1 MTELPEFTQKE
12 ASVACRVAQ
21 GLTNKQI
28 AAEMGITPQRVRV
41 LISAVAYK
49 TRCDASK
56 DERVQ
61 VALWWLH
68 HTTVAKRYS
77 A

>member
-1 MTELPEFTQKE
+1 MTESPPFTEKE
-12 ASVACRVAQ
+12 AQVADCVAR

-28 AAEMGITPQRVRV
+28 AAEMGITAQRVRV

-61 VALWWLH
+61 VALWWLS
-68 HTTVAKRYS
+68 HTAIAKRYS